1 MPPREN
7 TAKAMMLAI
16 IQDQPEDSSYEG
28 ILRELAF
35 KRLVDRGL
43 ADAAA
48 GRTLGTENLRRRIKA
63 WTP

>member
-1 MPPREN
+1 
-7 TAKAMMLAI
+7 MLAI